1 MENRFS
7 KDKVRLMAG
16 TRRFSRQRQLIL
28 DTVCSLHCH
37 PTAAD
42 IYSIVK
48 SRIPGISLG
57 TVYRNLNVL
66 AEEGLIQK
74 IALGKSTERYDSRLD
89 SHYHMICLK
98 CGRVVDVPLSYEET
112 INERANN
119 SCTHQIT
126 GHDIVFSG
134 VCADCKNQK

>member
-1 MENRFS
+1 MP
-7 KDKVRLMAG
+7 MAG

-37 PTAAD
+37 PTADD

-48 SRIPGISLG
+48 NRIPGISLG

-74 IALGKSTERYDSRLD
+74 ISLGKLTERYDARVEP
-89 SHYHMICLK
+89 HYHMVCLK
-98 CGRVVDVPLSYEET
+98 CGRVVDIPLSYEQE
-112 INERANN
+112 IDKRANG

-134 VCADCKNQK
+134 ICADCKDKKNDD

>member
-1 MENRFS
+1 
-7 KDKVRLMAG
+7 MAG

-37 PTAAD
+37 PTAD
-42 IYSIVK
+42 VIYSIVK
-48 SRIPGISLG
+48 NKIPGISLG

-74 IALGKSTERYDSRLD
+74 ISLGKLTERYDPKVQP
-89 SHYHMICLK
+89 HYHMICLK
-98 CGRVVDVPLSYEET
+98 CSRVVDIPLAYEED
-112 INERANN
+112 INCRANH
-119 SCTHQIT
+119 CCAHEII

-134 VCADCKNQK
+134 ICADCKNKKTDI